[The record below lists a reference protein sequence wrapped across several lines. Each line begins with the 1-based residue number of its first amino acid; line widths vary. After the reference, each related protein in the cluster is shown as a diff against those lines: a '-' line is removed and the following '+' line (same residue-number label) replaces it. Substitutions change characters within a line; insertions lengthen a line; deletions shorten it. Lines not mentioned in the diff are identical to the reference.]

1 MPTRNPWARRWRAE
15 HGETPVSLIM
25 VMPVIGMILLAI
37 IAAGR
42 VAEAQTAVES
52 AVGAAVREVT
62 LARDPG
68 TGTAAAQST
77 VSRALSQRGV
87 KCDPTVSVDAAAL
100 LNAPGVDGEASVR
113 VQCQVP
119 LADLLMPGLPGA
131 VTIDREATS
140 PVDTFRERA

>member
-62 LARDPG
+62 LSRDPR
-68 TGTAAAQST
+68 TGTAAAYST

-119 LADLLMPGLPGA
+119 LADLLVPGLPGA